1 MTDLVMHTS
10 ADTAAA
16 FLANAD
22 KDLFSVFVVRVTK
35 STPTFKHVKSADV
48 EEADPRYASRLGGMW
63 LVGSWNE
70 VTWRLPLRRGDRR

>member
-48 EEADPRYASRLGGMW
+48 EEADPRYASRLGGD
-63 LVGSWNE
+63 VACRFVE
-70 VTWRLPLRRGDRR
+70 RGYMATSSSQR